1 MDLLHKLVHDPALGE
16 FPCARACVAAG
27 DALGRAEEEEPL
39 LEDIP
44 PSRVGVGSRKRW
56 GVRIAVALACQA
68 AGGDH
73 RANAAE
79 ELLLFALRR
88 ASGFGPGS
96 PGSLWTL
103 LELLAVG
110 REASSGSLMDVGW
123 LFSALGWPGWQLA
136 WPPAPAP
143 AAPVWP
149 WPGRFVC
156 SASSPHGV
164 FSSVGDFY
172 TAVSP
177 HASGRAVA
185 LLSADC
191 RAKASCRPTRLPA
204 GP

>member
-1 MDLLHKLVHDPALGE
+1 MDPLHKLVHDPALGE

-44 PSRVGVGSRKRW
+44 QSRVGVGSRKRW
-56 GVRIAVALACQA
+56 GVRMAVALACQA

-110 REASSGSLMDVGW
+110 REVSSGSLVDVGW
-123 LFSALGWPGWQLA
+123 LFSALGWPGWRLAWLPAALVFLACAPGWQLV
-136 WPPAPAP
+136 WPPAARVSPVCV
-143 AAPVWP
+143 PVW
-149 WPGRFVC
+149 
-156 SASSPHGV
+156 
-164 FSSVGDFY
+164 
-172 TAVSP
+172 
-177 HASGRAVA
+177 
-185 LLSADC
+185 
-191 RAKASCRPTRLPA
+191 
-204 GP
+204 